1 MRTLI
6 IAPLMLAASVA
17 SAAETVKIYNWS
29 SYIAPDTLKQF
40 QQATGIVPTYD
51 VYDSNETLDGKLM
64 TGNSGYDVVFPSNH
78 FMARQIQGKALK
90 RLDKSQLPNWKNL
103 NPVLLK
109 ALEGND
115 PGNQYGFPYL
125 WGSTGIGYNI
135 DKVKAVLG
143 DDAPVDSWDL
153 IFKPQYMSKL
163 KGCGVAVLDNGP
175 ELLPIALHYL
185 GLPHHSQN
193 PADYDKAK
201 ALLMQVRPYISY
213 FHSSKYTADLANG
226 DVCVVVG
233 FSGDVLQAKNR
244 AEEAHNGV
252 KVGYS
257 IPKEGA
263 PMWFDMVAMPADAPD
278 EKAGYAYMNYL
289 LEPQVMAAISN
300 HVQYANANLQADA
313 LVDPALK
320 ANTMIY
326 PSEAVMGKLYALEA
340 MPAKIDRIRTR
351 IWTSVKAGNRYLR
364 LRERR
369 QTVETSET
377 GVEPPCSPNGLAT
390 EVAGPFTLSGARAW
404 RGT

>member
-1 MRTLI
+1 MRKLLV
-6 IAPLMLAASVA
+6 APLMLAACVA
-17 SAAETVKIYNWS
+17 NAADSVKIYNWS
-29 SYIAPDTLKQF
+29 SYIAPDTLKNF
-40 QQATGIVPTYD
+40 QQASGIVPTYD
-51 VYDSNETLDGKLM
+51 VFDSNETLDGKLM

-78 FMARQIQGKALK
+78 FMARQIQGGALK
-90 RLDKSQLPNWKNL
+90 KLDKSQLPNWKNL

-109 ALEGND
+109 ALEVND
-115 PGNQYGFPYL
+115 PGNQHGFPYL

-143 DDAPVDSWDL
+143 DSAPVDSWDL
-153 IFKPQYMSKL
+153 IFKPEYIGKL
-163 KGCGVAVLDNGP
+163 KSCGVAVLDNGP

-201 ALLMQVRPYISY
+201 ALLMKVRPYISY
-213 FHSSKYTADLANG
+213 FHSSKYTGDLANG

-244 AEEAHNGV
+244 AEEAKNGV

-289 LEPQVMAAISN
+289 LQPEVMANISN
-300 HVQYANANLQADA
+300 FVQYANGNLKADA
-313 LVDPALK
+313 IVDPQLK
-320 ANTMIY
+320 ANPMIY
-326 PSEAVMGKLYALEA
+326 PGDDVMGKLYALEA

-351 IWTSVKAGNRYLR
+351 IWTSIKAGN
-364 LRERR
+364 
-369 QTVETSET
+369 
-377 GVEPPCSPNGLAT
+377 
-390 EVAGPFTLSGARAW
+390 
-404 RGT
+404 

>member
-1 MRTLI
+1 
-6 IAPLMLAASVA
+6 V
-17 SAAETVKIYNWS
+17 
-29 SYIAPDTLKQF
+29 F
-40 QQATGIVPTYD
+40 
-51 VYDSNETLDGKLM
+51 DSNETLDGKLM

-90 RLDKSQLPNWKNL
+90 KLDKSQLPNWKNL

-109 ALEGND
+109 ALEVND

-143 DDAPVDSWDL
+143 DNAPIDSWDL
-153 IFKPQYMSKL
+153 FFKPEYLSKL
-163 KGCGVAVLDNGP
+163 KSCGVAVLDNGP

-201 ALLMQVRPYISY
+201 ALLMKVRPYISY
-213 FHSSKYTADLANG
+213 FHSSKYTGDLANG
-226 DVCVVVG
+226 DVCLVVG

-244 AEEAHNGV
+244 AEEAKNGV

-263 PMWFDMVAMPADAPD
+263 PMWFDMVAMPADAPN

-289 LEPQVMAAISN
+289 LQPEVMANISN
-300 HVQYANANLQADA
+300 FVQYANGNQQADG
-313 LVDPALK
+313 LVDPAMK
-320 ANTMIY
+320 GNTMVY
-326 PSEAVMGKLYALEA
+326 PSADVMGKLYALEA

-351 IWTSVKAGNRYLR
+351 IWTSIKAGN
-364 LRERR
+364 
-369 QTVETSET
+369 
-377 GVEPPCSPNGLAT
+377 
-390 EVAGPFTLSGARAW
+390 
-404 RGT
+404 